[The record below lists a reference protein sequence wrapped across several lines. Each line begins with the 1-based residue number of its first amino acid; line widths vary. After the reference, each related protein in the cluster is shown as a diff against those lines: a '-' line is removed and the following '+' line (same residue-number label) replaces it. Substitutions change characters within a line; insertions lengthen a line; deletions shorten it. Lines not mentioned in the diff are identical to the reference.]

1 MSRVNKPRKKGSGAP
16 RSRLGTLLEA
26 SHRFKQTLKRVS
38 ENPNRKKSEKRIDLV
53 LVHPRNRDDEKE
65 DAEEKRERLRRNI
78 LRDCFE
84 KRLKQEQFKIKEKQH
99 GNNVYKM
106 LHCSFE
112 RLCKEAEI
120 VNLEMRLDSKCTAQT
135 LRNILMKEKAKRMSA
150 KQQYTGADPP
160 PASTNSKQPW
170 KLKREAKPE
179 TRNDN
184 PPEGQCCGSFR
195 GWLRQKE
202 KDFFD
207 PDPEDIEDFES
218 TPFIMDRY
226 HIYKGHEEPNTFFR
240 PSVRSLL
247 VKHILINLDI
257 RTDLEAMD
265 FQLKDS
271 KGPTRQCCVCLDDD
285 DDDDEDD
292 EEEKKLQKIALPY
305 LRMKEV
311 YTDSLILHDVS
322 KCSIKYEDAES
333 RMKKEHKKELNQNF
347 NIQDDPREDLD
358 KRWTSLYKYQPLM
371 KIRNY
376 FGEKIAFYFAWS
388 GLLITSLWVPM
399 LLGFAIFLYGLY
411 LSITGKS
418 TTLPYQSSTTTTLAP
433 NTTAAPEDV
442 SSLAGLALEIIKSS
456 FDNEVTPYFALII
469 CIWGTLFLE
478 LWKQKCARCAYL
490 WDVQEYEANEP
501 DRPEFFST
509 TFKEDPVTKAKEMY
523 FPTKKQNIRY
533 LTSFSTLMFMI
544 LIVLTSVVSI
554 IIYRVITSVDY
565 CPNMDPTS
573 CLLATT
579 VVSSV
584 LNTVSILIL
593 GKVYDYLAVKL
604 TDWEN
609 HRTQT
614 MYDDALIIKLFA
626 FQFANNY
633 ASSFYIAFFRG
644 RFDYAGI
651 LGLGSE
657 YRDSCEGT
665 CMSQLSFQILTNMLL
680 KPLPKV
686 FSDIVKPLLI
696 RMWRKRPSCMQ
707 GEKPELTEDLD
718 IELRAL
724 HYPETL
730 QFMDKEYMKPTL
742 GDFTVGEYTEKII
755 QYGFLMLFAASL
767 PLAPLIALLT
777 LLIDI
782 RVDAKRM
789 LWWYRRPTA
798 TVAQDIGTWFTILQI
813 VNVCGVVSNGFII
826 AFTSSW
832 GQQYDIVT
840 QLWIVI
846 GFEHIVF
853 TIKFLLAYFIPD
865 IPDDV
870 ALMMRKHQHWR
881 THKLAQIL
889 EEDKDQEKET
899 LQETLLQNIIRSA
912 ELTELIGL
920 EVYSEEDYRRRQ
932 SHGGGGGLGGS
943 GLGDGGTAEP
953 TAHREEEPKKKKSKP
968 EPENSVPTH
977 HTLNDQTPVED
988 PEYPP
993 FRGGPDPLTPP
1004 MSEVR
1009 SKHTADHGIE
1019 YDDDDDNHV
1028 RKMKK
1033 KKKKNDKRRKQYGED
1048 QLIIDC
1054 DEYELEDQGVRSRR
1068 RVAPLTPPPYDAA
1081 PAHQKLPGQLSFR
1094 VKGPTGEDLGEYV
1107 PASGRRHRH
1116 HHDDSVA

>member
-1 MSRVNKPRKKGSGAP
+1 MSHVTKPRKKGVGTQK
-16 RSRLGTLLEA
+16 SRLGTLLEA
-26 SHRFKQTLKRVS
+26 SIRFKQTLKKVN
-38 ENPNRKKSEKRIDLV
+38 ENPNKKRSEKRIDMV
-53 LVHPRNRDDEKE
+53 LVHKRKLDNEEE
-65 DAEEKRERLRRNI
+65 DAEETRERLRRNT
-78 LRDCFE
+78 LRECFE
-84 KRLKQEQFKIKEKQH
+84 KKLKQEQFKIKEKQH
-99 GNNVYKM
+99 GKNVYTM

-112 RLCKEAEI
+112 RLCKEAET
-120 VNLEMRLDSKCTAQT
+120 VNLEMRLDSKSTAEM
-135 LRNILMKEKAKRMSA
+135 LRNAHKREKVKQLSA
-150 KQQYTGADPP
+150 RQEYTGEAPP
-160 PASTNSKQPW
+160 PTSTTNKQSW
-170 KLKREAKPE
+170 KQKKE
-179 TRNDN
+179 TKSEIDN
-184 PPEGQCCGSFR
+184 PHKDQFCGSFR
-195 GWLRQKE
+195 GWLRKKE
-202 KDFFD
+202 KNFFD

-226 HIYKGHEEPNTFFR
+226 HIYKGHEDPHTFFR
-240 PSVRSLL
+240 PSIRSLL

-257 RTDLEAMD
+257 RQDLEAMD
-265 FQLKDS
+265 FQLKDY
-271 KGPTRQCCVCLDDD
+271 KGPTRQFCVCLDDD
-285 DDDDEDD
+285 DEDEDEDD
-292 EEEKKLQKIALPY
+292 EEEKRLQKIALPY

-322 KCSIKYEDAES
+322 KCSTKYEEAEN
-333 RMKKEHKKELNQNF
+333 RMKKEHKEELIKNF
-347 NIQDDPREDLD
+347 NIEDDPREGLD
-358 KRWTSLYKYQPLM
+358 QRWTSLYKYQPLM

-376 FGEKIAFYFAWS
+376 FGEKIAFYFAWC

-418 TTLPYQSSTTTTLAP
+418 TTSPKYGTTMTTLAP
-433 NTTAAPEDV
+433 NTTAAPEEV
-442 SSLAGLALEIIKSS
+442 SSLAAMALNIIKSS
-456 FDNEVTPYFALII
+456 FDNEVTPFFALII
-469 CIWGTLFLE
+469 CVWGTLFLE
-478 LWKQKCARCAYL
+478 LWKQKSARCAYL
-490 WDVQEYEANEP
+490 WDVQEFEANEP
-501 DRPEFFST
+501 DRPEFFSS
-509 TFKEDPVTKAKEMY
+509 TFKEDPVTKTKEMY
-523 FPTKKQNIRY
+523 FPSKKQNIRY
-533 LTSFSTLMFMI
+533 LISFSTLLFMI

-565 CPNMDPTS
+565 CPNMDSTS

-593 GKVYDYLAVKL
+593 GKIYDYLAVKL

-644 RFDYAGI
+644 RFDYTGI

-686 FSDIVKPLLI
+686 FSDVVKPLLV
-696 RMWRKRPSCMQ
+696 RLWRKRPSCMQ
-707 GEKPELTEDLD
+707 GEKPELSDDLE
-718 IELRAL
+718 IQLRAL

-730 QFMDKEYMKPTL
+730 SFMDKEYMKPTL

-798 TVAQDIGTWFTILQI
+798 TVAQDIGTWFTILQV

-840 QLWIVI
+840 QLWIAI

-853 TIKFLLAYFIPD
+853 ALKFLLAYFIPD

-870 ALMMRKHQHWR
+870 ALMMRKR
-881 THKLAQIL
+881 THKLAEIL
-889 EEDKDQEKET
+889 EDDKDKERET
-899 LQETLLQNIIRSA
+899 LKETLLQNIIK
-912 ELTELIGL
+912 
-920 EVYSEEDYRRRQ
+920 SEEEYRRRQ
-932 SHGGGGGLGGS
+932 SRGGD
-943 GLGDGGTAEP
+943 GDGGHTEP
-953 TAHREEEPKKKKSKP
+953 LYREEEPKKEKSKP
-968 EPENSVPTH
+968 EPEKPVP
-977 HTLNDQTPVED
+977 LPSRNGQTPVEH
-988 PEYPP
+988 PEP

-1009 SKHTADHGIE
+1009 NRYTTDHITDEDG
-1019 YDDDDDNHV
+1019 DDTYV

-1033 KKKKNDKRRKQYGED
+1033 KKKKKDKRRKNYSED

-1054 DEYELEDQGVRSRR
+1054 DDYELEDQGVRSRR
-1068 RVAPLTPPPYDAA
+1068 RVAPLTPPHHDTT
-1081 PAHQKLPGQLSFR
+1081 PANQKLPGQLSFR
-1094 VKGPTGEDLGEYV
+1094 VKGPVGEDLGEYV
-1107 PASGRRHRH
+1107 RTSEQRYRY
-1116 HHDDSVA
+1116 HDDSFA

>member
-1 MSRVNKPRKKGSGAP
+1 MSKVTKPRKRGVGTQ

-26 SHRFKQTLKRVS
+26 SSRFKQTLKKVN
-38 ENPNRKKSEKRIDLV
+38 ENPVKKKTEKRIDMV
-53 LVHPRNRDDEKE
+53 LVHERKMDDEKE
-65 DAEEKRERLRRNI
+65 DADETRERLRRDT
-78 LRDCFE
+78 LRKCFE
-84 KRLKQEQFKIKEKQH
+84 DRLRKEQFKIKEKEH
-99 GNNVYKM
+99 GKNVYTM

-112 RLCKEAEI
+112 RLCKEAET
-120 VNLEMRLDSKCTAQT
+120 VNLEMRLDSKSTAEMLKNVQK
-135 LRNILMKEKAKRMSA
+135 KEKARRKSVYQEYR
-150 KQQYTGADPP
+150 GEEPP
-160 PASTNSKQPW
+160 PTSSKQTW
-170 KLKREAKPE
+170 KQRKE
-179 TRNDN
+179 TKSEEDN
-184 PPEGQCCGSFR
+184 QCCGSFR
-195 GWLRQKE
+195 GWLRKKE

-207 PDPEDIEDFES
+207 PDPDDLEDFES

-226 HIYKGHEEPNTFFR
+226 HIYKGHEDPNTFFR
-240 PSVRSLL
+240 PSIRSLL
-247 VKHILINLDI
+247 VEHILINLDI
-257 RTDLEAMD
+257 RQDLEAMD
-265 FQLKDS
+265 FQLKDE
-271 KGPTRQCCVCLDDD
+271 KGPTRQCCVCFDDD

-322 KCSIKYEDAES
+322 KCSTKYEEAEN
-333 RMKKEHKKELNQNF
+333 RLKKEHKEELKKNF
-347 NIQDDPREDLD
+347 IFDDDPREDLD

-388 GLLITSLWVPM
+388 GLLITSLWMPT

-418 TTLPYQSSTTTTLAP
+418 TTSPKYGTEVTTLAP
-433 NTTAAPEDV
+433 NTTAAPEEV
-442 SSLAGLALEIIKSS
+442 SSLAALALDVIKSS

-469 CIWGTLFLE
+469 CLWGTLFLE
-478 LWKQKCARCAYL
+478 LWKQKSARCAYL
-490 WDVQEYEANEP
+490 WDVQEFEANEP

-509 TFKEDPVTKAKEMY
+509 TFKEDPVTNTKEMY
-523 FPTKKQNIRY
+523 FPSRRQNIRY
-533 LTSFSTLMFMI
+533 LISFSTLMFMI

-565 CPNMDPTS
+565 CPNMDSTS

-593 GKVYDYLAVKL
+593 GKIYDYLAVKL

-644 RFDYAGI
+644 RFDYTGI
-651 LGLGSE
+651 LGLGSD

-680 KPLPKV
+680 KPLPKM
-686 FSDIVKPLLI
+686 FSDVVKPLLI
-696 RMWRKRPSCMQ
+696 RLWRKRPSCMQ
-707 GEKPELTEDLD
+707 GEKPELSDDLD
-718 IELRAL
+718 IQSRAL

-730 QFMDKEYMKPTL
+730 TFMDKEYMKPTL

-798 TVAQDIGTWFTILQI
+798 TVAQDIGTWFTILQV

-840 QLWIVI
+840 QLWIAI

-853 TIKFLLAYFIPD
+853 ALKFLLAYFIPD

-870 ALMMRKHQHWR
+870 ALMMRKHQHWKTTKLANILEDR

-889 EEDKDQEKET
+889 EDDKDKER
-899 LQETLLQNIIRSA
+899 ETFKESLLQNIIK
-912 ELTELIGL
+912 
-920 EVYSEEDYRRRQ
+920 SEEEYRRRQ
-932 SHGGGGGLGGS
+932 SRGGD
-943 GLGDGGTAEP
+943 GDGGHTEQVY
-953 TAHREEEPKKKKSKP
+953 RGEEPKKEKSKP
-968 EPENSVPTH
+968 EVEKPVALPNR
-977 HTLNDQTPVED
+977 NDQTPVEQ
-988 PEYPP
+988 PEP

-1004 MSEVR
+1004 ESEFR
-1009 SKHTADHGIE
+1009 GRYSIDRHISDEDREET
-1019 YDDDDDNHV
+1019 HV
-1028 RKMKK
+1028 RKMRKK
-1033 KKKKNDKRRKQYGED
+1033 KKKKDKRRKNYSED

-1054 DEYELEDQGVRSRR
+1054 DDYELEDQGVRSRR
-1068 RVAPLTPPPYDAA
+1068 RVAPLTPPHLDST
-1081 PAHQKLPGQLSFR
+1081 PANQKLPGQLSFR
-1094 VKGPTGEDLGEYV
+1094 VKGPSGEDLGEYV
-1107 PASGRRHRH
+1107 HASERRYRYY
-1116 HHDDSVA
+1116 HDDSVA